1 MRRAAV
7 PALLALLAAVA
18 GLARAALEPEAT
30 ALGRIRDPAWVPA
43 GRIVRIASLG
53 QRLLLADVYWL
64 KTVAYVGEWTLEPKR
79 GMGALFPLAD
89 LVTDLDPRFGYAYQG
104 AGSNLSGL
112 ARLVPESDR
121 ILEKG
126 MRNVPDRWS
135 LPFLYAFNKFFYE
148 DDFATAARFARR
160 AADVGKRP
168 HLALLAANLSLVAN
182 RDDEYRS
189 ALEILEVSL
198 QQADTPELR
207 AQLRERA
214 VKVKTYQAL
223 SIVER
228 AVGAFRERNVRGPI
242 VIEELT
248 RGGFLREVPP
258 DPSGG
263 SILLDPVTGQVRS
276 SVVGLRKPIRVTGE

>member
-1 MRRAAV
+1 MRRFAV

-18 GLARAALEPEAT
+18 GLARGSLEPEAT
-30 ALGRIRDPAWVPA
+30 SLGRIRDPAWVPS
-43 GRIVRIASLG
+43 GRIVRLTSLG

-64 KTVAYVGEWTLEPKR
+64 KTVAYVGEWALEPKR
-79 GMGALFPLAD
+79 GMGALLPLAD
-89 LVTDLDPRFGYAYQG
+89 LVTDLDPRFGYAYQV

-112 ARLVPESDR
+112 AHLVPESDR

-207 AQLRERA
+207 AQLQDRI
-214 VKVKTYQAL
+214 VKVKTYQAM
-223 SIVER
+223 SVVER
-228 AVGAFRERNVRGPI
+228 AVAAFRERNVRRPI

-248 RGGFLREVPP
+248 RGGFLEEVPR

-263 SILLDPVTGQVRS
+263 SILLDPATGEVLS
-276 SVVGLRKPIRVTGE
+276 SVVGLRRPIRVTGE

>member
-1 MRRAAV
+1 MRRLAA
-7 PALLALLAAVA
+7 PPLLALLAAVA
-18 GLARAALEPEAT
+18 ILARRSLEPEAT
-30 ALGRIRDPAWVPA
+30 ALGRIRDPAWVPS
-43 GRIVRIASLG
+43 GRIVRLASFG

-64 KTVAYVGEWTLEPKR
+64 RTVAYMGEWALQPKR
-79 GMGALFPLAD
+79 GMGALLPLAE
-89 LVTDLDPRFGYAYQG
+89 LVTDLDPRFGYAYQV

-112 ARLVPESDR
+112 GHLVPESNR

-126 MRNVPDRWS
+126 MRNLPDRWS

-198 QQADTPELR
+198 QQAEMPELR
-207 AQLRERA
+207 TQFQDRI

-223 SIVER
+223 SLVER
-228 AVGAFRERNVRGPI
+228 AVAAFRERNVRAPFAL
-242 VIEELT
+242 EELV
-248 RGGFLREVPP
+248 GAGFLREIPP

-263 SILLDPVTGQVRS
+263 SILLDPATGEVRS
-276 SVVGLRKPIRVTGE
+276 SVVGLRKPLRVSGK